1 MTSWML
7 GGLALLL
14 IAGCASTSKHL
25 SVPLTSGEI
34 VPVVLHTPK
43 AWACDPI
50 EPGRLTCKNITEIEQ
65 VATIGTTRYH
75 VPPQTSFSVRD
86 HRDGVWL

>member
-1 MTSWML
+1 MTS
-7 GGLALLL
+7 LL
-14 IAGCASTSKHL
+14 IAALVVLAGCASMSTRL

-50 EPGRLTCKNITEIEQ
+50 EPGRLTCKNITDQEQ
-65 VATIGTTRYH
+65 VATVGTTRYH

-86 HRDGVWL
+86 NQDGVWL

>member
-1 MTSWML
+1 MTRWTF
-7 GGLALLL
+7 GLVALLL
-14 IAGCASTSKHL
+14 VAGCASTHL

-50 EPGRLTCKNITEIEQ
+50 EPGRLTCKNITDREQ
-65 VATIGTTRYH
+65 VATVGTTRYH
-75 VPPQTSFSVRD
+75 VPPQTSFSVRE
-86 HRDGVWL
+86 HGDGLWL